1 MNVDLLRHQQRWKDG
16 LQELRM
22 GFATLE
28 AQVWSTVRS
37 KWRQRRSTSFVYF
50 ITRPFSFK
58 WYRQGFRSDDM
69 QAWRQHWNH
78 QLYKALEH
86 QYQMGLEALNKNL
99 PEIHIDLTFRSVN
112 SHSVV
117 QHFVSHF
124 AFCIFSPLPVS
135 FSFFFF
141 TLVTLHM
148 ILHKYINL
156 HFLTPSPHLHVH
168 PLLPCQKARSFEV
181 SSALWGGTSTLL
193 QGNEEV
199 HLHTEPVQ
207 RRQRSR
213 GGAYLQHHDWQECL
227 WVPHHLQESRGS
239 L

>member
-1 MNVDLLRHQQRWKDG
+1 MKTETQYFFCLLDRSPSNDIGRASGLMTCRRGVSTGTTNCTKLSNISTRWDWKPWIKTC
-16 LQELRM
+16 LKY
-22 GFATLE
+22 T
-28 AQVWSTVRS
+28 STWLS
-37 KWRQRRSTSFVYF
+37 GQWTH
-50 ITRPFSFK
+50 I
-58 WYRQGFRSDDM
+58 
-69 QAWRQHWNH
+69 
-78 QLYKALEH
+78 QLSNILSLAL
-86 QYQMGLEALNKNL
+86 
-99 PEIHIDLTFRSVN
+99 
-112 SHSVV
+112 
-117 QHFVSHF
+117 HF
-124 AFCIFSPLPVS
+124 ASFPLCPCH
-135 FSFFFF
+135 FLFFFFF
-141 TLVTLHM
+141 TLENSLVTLHM

-181 SSALWGGTSTLL
+181 SSSLWGGTSTLL

>member
-1 MNVDLLRHQQRWKDG
+1 MKTETQYFFCLLDRSPSNDIGRASGLMTCRRGVSTGTTNCTKLLNISTRWDWKPWIKTCLKYTSTWLSG
-16 LQELRM
+16 QWTHIQLSNILSLTLH
-22 GFATLE
+22 FASFPLCPCHFLFFTLE
-28 AQVWSTVRS
+28 
-37 KWRQRRSTSFVYF
+37 
-50 ITRPFSFK
+50 
-58 WYRQGFRSDDM
+58 
-69 QAWRQHWNH
+69 
-78 QLYKALEH
+78 
-86 QYQMGLEALNKNL
+86 
-99 PEIHIDLTFRSVN
+99 N
-112 SHSVV
+112 S
-117 QHFVSHF
+117 
-124 AFCIFSPLPVS
+124 
-135 FSFFFF
+135 
-141 TLVTLHM
+141 LVTLHM